1 MNILNFN
8 QQTQTQETNL
18 IFYAIEMIY
27 NLAIETQTLEKVRSV
42 FIVLYHC
49 FSFHYVLLQ
58 SSNWLLITFFFS

>member
-27 NLAIETQTLEKVRSV
+27 NLAIETQTLEKVRSS
-42 FIVLYHC
+42 
-49 FSFHYVLLQ
+49 FSLC
-58 SSNWLLITFFFS
+58 LITELQLAFNYPLFS

>member
-49 FSFHYVLLQ
+49 FSFSLC
-58 SSNWLLITFFFS
+58 LITELQLAFNYPLFS